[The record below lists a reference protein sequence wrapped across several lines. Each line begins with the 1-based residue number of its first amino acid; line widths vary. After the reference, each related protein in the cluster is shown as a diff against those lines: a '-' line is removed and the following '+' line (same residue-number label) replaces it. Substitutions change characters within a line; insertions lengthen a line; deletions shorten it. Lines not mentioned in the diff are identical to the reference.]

1 MSAYKP
7 IGNYLNSVN
16 IFFIIIY
23 LLIIYEYLENRF
35 KSTAFKT
42 ATKFISL
49 ILFTV
54 VLQLFGIPR
63 FERMNSI
70 NDVITY
76 QSDSKSEIYY
86 SCQEGVEYLNNVQK
100 NNLFMHLENFQSVE
114 DTNFLFLSDPFECN
128 NVENIISQ
136 KCDKNR
142 VAKFEYENSMK
153 IIEYQC

>member
-35 KSTAFKT
+35 KSTAIKT

-54 VLQLFGIPR
+54 VK
-63 FERMNSI
+63 N
-70 NDVITY
+70 
-76 QSDSKSEIYY
+76 
-86 SCQEGVEYLNNVQK
+86 YL
-100 NNLFMHLENFQSVE
+100 E
-114 DTNFLFLSDPFECN
+114 FLGLKE
-128 NVENIISQ
+128 
-136 KCDKNR
+136 
-142 VAKFEYENSMK
+142 
-153 IIEYQC
+153 